1 MRPSRQTP
9 SSLSQRVQR
18 HCGFEVIGSVFAV
31 PDQFVKAAWR
41 GTKGVGIE
49 VLLYVEPF
57 QYAAVR

>member
-9 SSLSQRVQR
+9 SSLWQRAQR
-18 HCGFEVIGSVFAV
+18 HSEFKVVGLVFAV
-31 PDQFVKAAWR
+31 SDQLVKAAWR

-57 QYAAVR
+57 Q